1 MVLDLGTQAF
11 VTNSVCPVK
20 MFEFYE
26 RVSGARMHAAYVR
39 PGGVHQ
45 VSRFPCLSQGP
56 ALACTL
62 RGHWRA
68 AMRMEAPTLCPPR
81 QSWLSLAEAVHSL
94 LSLRLFSRTYPLG
107 LWMTFTSFLRT
118 FLFGLTSWRR

>member
-1 MVLDLGTQAF
+1 MLDLGTQDF

-45 VSRFPCLSQGP
+45 VSRFPCRPQGP
-56 ALACTL
+56 ALACIV
-62 RGHWRA
+62 RGHWGA
-68 AMRMEAPTLCPPR
+68 ALRMEAPTLR
-81 QSWLSLAEAVHSL
+81 
-94 LSLRLFSRTYPLG
+94 LRGRAGSP
-107 LWMTFTSFLRT
+107 
-118 FLFGLTSWRR
+118 